1 MTLSQKL
8 DVMEKHLVSV
18 IKDELATHK
27 EELRRDLNNDILN
40 YKDEIIG
47 EIKTIKLETSVTASY
62 RPILTDHEKRIS
74 TLEKTSLS
82 N

>member
-18 IKDELATHK
+18 IKDELATTK
-27 EELRRDLNNDILN
+27 KELRRDLNNDILN
-40 YKDEIIG
+40 FKDEIIG

-74 TLEKTSLS
+74 TLEKHL
-82 N
+82 

>member
-18 IKDELATHK
+18 IKDELAINK

-40 YKDEIIG
+40 FKDEIVG
-47 EIKTIKLETSVTASY
+47 EIKTLKQ
-62 RPILTDHEKRIS
+62 
-74 TLEKTSLS
+74 
-82 N
+82 